1 VCVWKL
7 RLQTPALASFE
18 AGKGAGEVVEENVH
32 YVGTLALHCSSWI
45 WKSSFSSDRS
55 SWGLASRIFS

>member
-1 VCVWKL
+1 MVVKQPTRRDAHIPWAEGVGVCVWKL

-32 YVGTLALHCSSWI
+32 YVGTLALHCSS
-45 WKSSFSSDRS
+45 
-55 SWGLASRIFS
+55 